1 MEKRTYYMI
10 LGVSRTESP
19 GGIRAAY
26 RDLVRKLHPDVA
38 GEASTPSFLDVTE
51 AYAVLSDAE
60 RRREYN
66 HELRRAEEEEEEQQE
81 QATQQAHL
89 QPAILAGSPAARPQR
104 IVHGRVCILG
114 HPETIRPSFEAMYD
128 RFLRNFTGL
137 RVPKSERLE
146 GLNFEVL
153 LTPSE
158 LVQGR
163 IVPVGV
169 PVFHRCAR
177 CGGSGRDWFYA
188 CAYCQQSGFVEGE
201 QTIRVKVPPM
211 TPPGTVFEIPL
222 HGFGIH
228 NFYLRLHVLLQ
239 RE

>member
-10 LGVSRTESP
+10 LGVSCTESP
-19 GGIRAAY
+19 SGIRAAY

-38 GEASTPSFLDVTE
+38 GEASTRTFLDVTE
-51 AYAVLSDAE
+51 AYDVLSDAE

-66 HELRRAEEEEEEQQE
+66 HQLRRAEEEEHQQE
-81 QATQQAHL
+81 QRQADLQSATL
-89 QPAILAGSPAARPQR
+89 VGSPAARPQW
-104 IVHGRVCILG
+104 IVHGRAPILG
-114 HPETIRPSFEAMYD
+114 HPESIRPSFEAMHD

-158 LVQGR
+158 LMNGS

-169 PVFHRCAR
+169 PVFHRCAH
-177 CGGSGRDWFYA
+177 CGGSGRDWFYP
-188 CAYCQQSGFVEGE
+188 CPYCQQSGFIEGE
-201 QTIRVKVPPM
+201 ETVRVKIPPM